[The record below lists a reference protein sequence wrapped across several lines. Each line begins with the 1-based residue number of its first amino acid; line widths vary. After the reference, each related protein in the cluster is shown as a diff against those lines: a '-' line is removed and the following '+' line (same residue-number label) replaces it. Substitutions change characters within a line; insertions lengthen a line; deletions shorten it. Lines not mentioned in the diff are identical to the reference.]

1 MAANLSPFLGLLEIL
16 EDDTLENDF
25 LADEKEELILFSAS
39 SAFTRGNL
47 NRTESY
53 FELSVPSYSLDEFK
67 SHFPHEKEDIWSLVN
82 ELIAIGNIWT
92 GNLFGQQAIDPGKQV
107 LLFIW
112 SMANQETMGLAD
124 RFDVSFSSL
133 TRIIHEVTILAVTS
147 NYIKWPNGLYWSF
160 LCCKSS

>member
-67 SHFPHEKEDIWSLVN
+67 SHFPHEKEDI
-82 ELIAIGNIWT
+82 
-92 GNLFGQQAIDPGKQV
+92 
-107 LLFIW
+107 
-112 SMANQETMGLAD
+112 
-124 RFDVSFSSL
+124 
-133 TRIIHEVTILAVTS
+133 
-147 NYIKWPNGLYWSF
+147 
-160 LCCKSS
+160 